1 MLASKIY
8 SYKMDDGSEKK
19 KAKGTKKN
27 TIENNIRFE
36 NYKDCLFEN
45 KIIPKS
51 QLRFKSDLH
60 EMYTEKVNKVALWR

>member
-1 MLASKIY
+1 
-8 SYKMDDGSEKK
+8 MDDGSEKK
-19 KAKGTKKN
+19 KAKGTKKS

-45 KIIPKS
+45 KIIRKS

-60 EMYTEKVNKVALWR
+60 EMYTEKVNKVALWRQKITNI

>member
-1 MLASKIY
+1 
-8 SYKMDDGSEKK
+8 MDDGSEQK
-19 KAKGTKKN
+19 KAKGTKKS

-45 KIIPKS
+45 KIIRKS

-60 EMYTEKVNKVALWR
+60 EMYTEKVNKVALWRQKITNI

>member
-19 KAKGTKKN
+19 KAKGTKKS

-45 KIIPKS
+45 KIIRKS

>member
-8 SYKMDDGSEKK
+8 SYKLDDGSEKK
-19 KAKGTKKN
+19 KAKGTKKS

-45 KIIPKS
+45 KIIRKS